1 MKKVLILFVLF
12 AGFAFQITAQQKILV
27 PYSSESIIESEL
39 VSKITSSEIFE
50 QLREKKYLKQLNPGI
65 EDEKLDNIIL
75 TIYFDEK
82 PAPSELNS
90 IENIGVKLFPES
102 WIPAMQN
109 HPYGF
114 MIAKVPVDKVNI
126 LLSENAVVKIGSAET
141 LLEPNN
147 NQGTT
152 SIKANLLWNEG
163 YTGTGVKVAVLD
175 SGLDTEPINSDLPT
189 TIEKRDYSNYPTSID
204 NNVENTVSGHGTHVT
219 GSVLGRGNLSSSNT
233 INGGGSYKGSAP
245 NADLVFLKIGGDVN
259 SSATGAAIIAAIQS
273 AVDTFNANVI
283 TMSYGGWY
291 AHHDGSSPEEQT
303 VDWAH
308 SQGVPVFM
316 SAGNE
321 GSNGRHY
328 SGIVNANSETD
339 FIQVNVTNAG
349 VNNTALFFNLVWSD
363 GSARNN
369 LSLNY
374 YDNNFIPLPSIIKEP
389 TIESFRGTESQYSN
403 YNLYVL
409 SGNST
414 FYLKVVNPSNVNQFF
429 HIYDRWGARVSFQ
442 TPDPFY
448 TIGQPASADNCIAVG
463 AYTSSTNWTNYAGSS
478 INYSIVGL
486 LNDIAYFSSRGPR
499 IDGLLKPNITAPG
512 SAIIS
517 IRDRDVLFTPNNFWV
532 DNDGVVGGDANYY
545 VMQGTSM
552 ASPIAA
558 GAVAL
563 LLQKYPGATPL
574 QIYNAIQDNALS
586 DSFTGSVPNNTWGY
600 GKLDIDAAS
609 SESELPVE
617 LTSFSAKTIGS
628 LIKLSWSTS
637 TEINNYGFEIERK
650 LNVKGHTPDEWTK
663 IGFVEGN
670 GNSNSTKNYSFEDRN
685 LSADK
690 YLYRLKQIDNDGQFE
705 YSEIIE
711 VDLGVPTKYELT
723 QNYPNPFNPSTIIS
737 WQSPIAGHQTL
748 RVYDI
753 LGNEVVNLVDEYR
766 EAGRYEVEF
775 NGHSDEGQNLSSGVY
790 LYHLQS
796 GDFVQTKKMILM
808 K

>member
-1 MKKVLILFVLF
+1 
-12 AGFAFQITAQQKILV
+12 
-27 PYSSESIIESEL
+27 
-39 VSKITSSEIFE
+39 
-50 QLREKKYLKQLNPGI
+50 
-65 EDEKLDNIIL
+65 
-75 TIYFDEK
+75 
-82 PAPSELNS
+82 
-90 IENIGVKLFPES
+90 
-102 WIPAMQN
+102 
-109 HPYGF
+109 
-114 MIAKVPVDKVNI
+114 VNI

-219 GSVLGRGNLSSSNT
+219 GSVLGRGILSSSNT
-233 INGGGSYKGSAP
+233 INGGDSYKGSAP
-245 NADLVFLKIGGDVN
+245 NADLVFLKIGADAN
-259 SSATGAAIIAAIQS
+259 SNASLSAMIAAIQS
-273 AVDTFNANVI
+273 AVDTFDADII
-283 TMSYGGWY
+283 TMSYGGWFE
-291 AHHDGSSPEEQT
+291 HHDGSSNTEQT
-303 VDWAH
+303 VDWAY

-753 LGNEVVNLVDEYR
+753 LGNEVANLVDEYR

>member
-1 MKKVLILFVLF
+1 MKIFLTLFLLF
-12 AGFAFQITAQQKILV
+12 TGFAFQITAQQKILV

-82 PAPSELNS
+82 PAPSEFNR
-90 IENIGVKLFPES
+90 IENIGVELFPES

-126 LLSENAVVKIGSAET
+126 LLAENSVVKIGSAET

-152 SIKANLLWNEG
+152 SVKANLLWTEG
-163 YTGTGVKVAVLD
+163 FTGTGVKVAVLD

-219 GSVLGRGNLSSSNT
+219 GSVLGRGTLSSANT

-245 NADLVFLKIGGDVN
+245 NADLVFLKIGNDAT
-259 SSATGAAIIAAIQS
+259 SSASLSAMIVAIQS
-273 AVDTFNANVI
+273 AVDTFDADII
-283 TMSYGGWY
+283 TMSYGGWFE
-291 AHHDGSSPEEQT
+291 HHDGSSNTEQT
-303 VDWAH
+303 VDWAYL
-308 SQGVPVFM
+308 QGVPVFM

-328 SGIVNANSETD
+328 SGTVNANSETD

-349 VNNTALFFNLVWSD
+349 VNNTALFFNLIWSD
-363 GSARNN
+363 GIARNN

-374 YDNNFIPLPSIIKEP
+374 YNSSFTPLASITTSP

-403 YNLYVL
+403 YGFYVP
-409 SGNST
+409 SGNGT
-414 FYLKVVNPSNVNQFF
+414 YYLKVVNPSNVDQTF
-429 HIYDRWGARVSFQ
+429 HIYDRWGSRVAFQ
-442 TPDPFY
+442 IADPFY

-463 AYTSSTNWTNYAGSS
+463 AYTSSVSWTAYDGSN

-512 SAIIS
+512 SAMIS

-574 QIYNAIQDNALS
+574 QIYNAIQDNS
-586 DSFTGSVPNNTWGY
+586 FTDSFTGSVPNNTWGY
-600 GKLDIDAAS
+600 GKLDINAAS

-617 LTSFSAKTIGS
+617 LTSFTAIKIGS
-628 LIKLSWSTS
+628 TVKLNWNTA
-637 TEINNYGFEIERK
+637 TEINNYGFEVERC
-650 LNVKGHTPDEWTK
+650 TPSAERQAWNK
-663 IGFVEGN
+663 IGFVNGN
-670 GNSNSTKNYSFEDRN
+670 GNSNSPKDYSFDDRN

-690 YLYRLKQIDNDGQFE
+690 YLYRLKQIDNDGQYE

-711 VDLGVPTKYELT
+711 VDLGLPTKYELT
-723 QNYPNPFNPSTIIS
+723 QNYPNPFNPSTKIKYSIPNVGS
-737 WQSPIAGHQTL
+737 GLAQTVL
-748 RVYDI
+748 KVYDV
-753 LGNEVVNLVDEYR
+753 LGNEVAILVNEYKP
-766 EAGRYEVEF
+766 AGSYEVTF
-775 NGHSDEGQNLSSGVY
+775 DASSLSSGIY
-790 LYHLQS
+790 FYKLHS
-796 GDFVQTKKMILM
+796 GTFFETKKMLLI

>member
-1 MKKVLILFVLF
+1 MKKVLILFLLF
-12 AGFAFQITAQQKILV
+12 AGFATQIIAQQKILV

-65 EDEKLDNIIL
+65 EDEKLDNILL
-75 TIYFDEK
+75 TIYFNEK
-82 PAPSELNS
+82 PDLSKLNR
-90 IENIGVKLFPES
+90 IENIGVELFPES

-114 MIAKVPVDKVNI
+114 MIAKVPVDKVNT
-126 LLSENAVVKIGSAET
+126 LLSENSVIKIGSAET

-147 NQGTT
+147 SQGTT

-175 SGLDTEPINSDLPT
+175 SGLDTEPLNSDLPT

-204 NNVENTVSGHGTHVT
+204 SIVENTVSGHGTHVT
-219 GSVLGRGNLSSSNT
+219 GSVLGRGILSTNNT

-245 NADLVFLKIGGDVN
+245 NADLVFLKIGDDGTSN
-259 SSATGAAIIAAIQS
+259 ASLSAMISAIQS
-273 AVDTFNANVI
+273 AVDTFDADII
-283 TMSYGGWY
+283 TMSYGGWFD
-291 AHHDGSSPEEQT
+291 HHDGSSNTEQT
-303 VDWAH
+303 VDWAYT
-308 SQGVPVFM
+308 QGVPVFM
-316 SAGNE
+316 AAGND
-321 GSNGRHY
+321 GNRGRHY
-328 SGIVNANSETD
+328 SGTVNANSETD

-374 YDNNFIPLPSIIKEP
+374 FDNTFLPLPSIIREP
-389 TIESFRGTESQYSN
+389 TTESLRGTESQYSN
-403 YNLYVL
+403 YNVYVL
-409 SGNST
+409 SGNRT
-414 FYLKVVNPSNVNQFF
+414 FYLKVVNPSNVEQTF
-429 HIYDRWGARVSFQ
+429 HIYDRWGARVAFQ
-442 TPDPFY
+442 IADPFY

-463 AYTSSTNWTNYAGSS
+463 AYTSSVSW
-478 INYSIVGL
+478 
-486 LNDIAYFSSRGPR
+486 IAYDGSNQIYTTGGPLNEIAPFSSRGPR

-517 IRDRDVLFTPNNFWV
+517 IRDRDVLFSTSRFWV
-532 DNDGVVGGDANYY
+532 DNDGVVGSAANYY

-552 ASPIAA
+552 ATPLTA

-563 LLQKYPGATPL
+563 LLQKFPGASPL
-574 QIYNAIQDNALS
+574 QIYNAIQDSAFT
-586 DSFTGSVPNNTWGY
+586 DSFTGIVPNNTWGY
-600 GKLDIDAAS
+600 GKLDINAAS
-609 SESELPVE
+609 SESGLPVE
-617 LTSFSAKTIGS
+617 LTSFSATTIGS

-637 TEINNYGFEIERK
+637 TEINNYGFEVERK
-650 LNVKGHTPDEWTK
+650 LNVKNQTSDEWTK

-670 GNSNSTKNYSFEDRN
+670 GNSNSTKNYSFDDRN

-690 YLYRLKQIDNDGQFE
+690 YLYRLKQIDNDGQYE

-711 VDLGVPTKYELT
+711 VDLGLPTKYGLS
-723 QNYPNPFNPSTIIS
+723 QNYPNPFNPSTRIS
-737 WQSPIAGHQTL
+737 WQSPISSHQTL
-748 RVYDI
+748 KVYDM
-753 LGNEVVNLVDEYR
+753 LGNEVATIVDDYR
-766 EAGRYEVEF
+766 EAGRYEIEF
-775 NGHSDEGQNLSSGVY
+775 KSSVDNLQLASGIY
-790 LYHLQS
+790 FYKITAGS
-796 GDFVQTKKMILM
+796 FVDIKKMILI